1 MGASLG
7 KLKEDSVWQPVVGS
21 FIGVFERWLNGA
33 LDVRHFCRSSVK
45 GTRREDSL
53 PGDPEG
59 YVEKALELGVSLYS
73 GPNG

>member
-7 KLKEDSVWQPVVGS
+7 NLGEDSVGQPVVGS
-21 FIGVFERWLNGA
+21 SIGVFERWTNGA
-33 LDVRHFCRSSVK
+33 LDVRHFHRSSVK

-59 YVEKALELGVSLYS
+59 YVEKALELGISPHR
-73 GPNG
+73 GPDG

>member
-33 LDVRHFCRSSVK
+33 LDVRHFYRSSVK
-45 GTRREDSL
+45 GTRKEDSL
-53 PGDPEG
+53 PGDPG
-59 YVEKALELGVSLYS
+59 GHVEKALELGVSLHR
-73 GPNG
+73 GPDG